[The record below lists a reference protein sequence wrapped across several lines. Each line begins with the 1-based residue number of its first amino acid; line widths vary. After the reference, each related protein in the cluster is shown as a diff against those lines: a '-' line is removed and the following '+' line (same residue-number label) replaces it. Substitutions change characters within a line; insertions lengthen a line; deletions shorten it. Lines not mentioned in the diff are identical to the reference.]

1 LEPLLTL
8 YLWIALGSALGGVA
22 RHWTAWAVAAVV
34 GGDFPLGTILINI
47 VGSFVIGF
55 FGALTASGGRWP
67 ADVAVRH
74 FVMIGICGG
83 FTTFSAFS
91 LQTLLLIRQ
100 GDLPGALANVGLSVV
115 ACLIAVWVGHA
126 GAQALARPA
135 PTRA

>member
-1 LEPLLTL
+1 
-8 YLWIALGSALGGVA
+8 
-22 RHWTAWAVAAVV
+22 VV

-55 FGALTASGGRWP
+55 FGALTAPGGRWP
-67 ADVAVRH
+67 AALPLRH

-91 LQTLLLIRQ
+91 LQTLILIRQ
-100 GDLPGALANVGLSVV
+100 GDLPGALANVTLSVV
-115 ACLIAVWVGHA
+115 ACLVAVWIGHA